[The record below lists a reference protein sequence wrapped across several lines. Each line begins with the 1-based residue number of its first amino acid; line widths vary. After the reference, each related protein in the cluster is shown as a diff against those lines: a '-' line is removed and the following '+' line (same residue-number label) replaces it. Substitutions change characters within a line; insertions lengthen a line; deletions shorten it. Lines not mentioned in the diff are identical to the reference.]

1 MNNLKVQLIKKGRK
15 ESLLLREISK
25 LVLQASLDDERLRGL
40 FITHVVLSSDKGVCF
55 VYFYS
60 QGGEEDFKNKF
71 EILKLY
77 KPSMRK
83 AIGQTIESRYV
94 PELVFKYDSQFEKQ
108 KRVEELIEKLKKEG
122 QL

>member
-1 MNNLKVQLIKKGRK
+1 MNNPRIQLIKKGRK

-25 LVLQASLDDERLRGL
+25 LLLQTSLDDERLRGL
-40 FITHVVLSSDKGVCF
+40 FVTHVVLSNDKGVCF

-60 QGGEEDFKNKF
+60 EGGEQDFQKKL
-71 EILKLY
+71 EILTLY

-83 AIGQTIESRYV
+83 AIAQKVESRYV
-94 PELVFKYDSQFEKQ
+94 PELVFKYDAQFEKQ
-108 KRVEELIEKLKKEG
+108 KRVEEIIEKLKEEG

>member
-1 MNNLKVQLIKKGRK
+1 MNNPKIQLIKKGRK

-25 LVLQASLDDERLRGL
+25 LFLQASLDDERVRGL
-40 FITHVVLSSDKGVCF
+40 FITHVALSRDKGVCF
-55 VYFYS
+55 VYFFS
-60 QGGEEDFKNKF
+60 QDGQEDFDKKF

-83 AIGQTIESRYV
+83 AVGQSVKCRYV
-94 PELVFKYDSQFEKQ
+94 PELVFKYDAQFEKQ
-108 KRVEELIEKLKKEG
+108 KKVEDLFDKLKKEG